1 MVFPPPRGAAGRWSS
16 LPPSSPS
23 PLPAGVQGSSSR
35 VVLNCPCGSLKNALL
50 ALRSCSEPS
59 SHPGFP
65 LPDSP
70 GIRPAS
76 HRWRAACSPLH
87 RRSGSESTPANA
99 LANVASASWM
109 PSMLH
114 VPLSWFRTT
123 SAGSSSVPA
132 SGLLHPDTDPGVHRV
147 SSTMAFPAMQVR
159 TPRRIFL
166 LQSRVA
172 SLQPLPPCR
181 FDDFVALLPVGV
193 WNLAARLKAQPDP
206 VLPGL
211 GSPSR
216 SFGVFAASRGEE
228 SHRRCLES
236 NQPKLESESGRI
248 ASSVPHPR

>member
-35 VVLNCPCGSLKNALL
+35 VVLNCPCGPLKNALL

-65 LPDSP
+65 WPDSL

-87 RRSGSESTPANA
+87 RRSGSESTPAIV

-109 PSMLH
+109 PSMLR

-123 SAGSSSVPA
+123 SAASSSVPA
-132 SGLLHPDTDPGVHRV
+132 SGLLHPDADPGVHRV
-147 SSTMAFPAMQVR
+147 SGSLRLPFRAASPS
-159 TPRRIFL
+159 PRCRF
-166 LQSRVA
+166 VPFEDF
-172 SLQPLPPCR
+172 PLPEPYR
-181 FDDFVALLPVGV
+181 ITATLAPVPFRRLRG
-193 WNLAARLKAQPDP
+193 LA
-206 VLPGL
+206 PGL
-211 GSPSR
+211 GSW
-216 SFGVFAASRGEE
+216 FLQ
-228 SHRRCLES
+228 RRCQL
-236 NQPKLESESGRI
+236 
-248 ASSVPHPR
+248 